1 MCEGCEER
9 IHVGH
14 QVHRIDR
21 SISKLL
27 EMRVKEEG
35 LDEIALMHGW
45 ILRYLYEHQDK
56 EIYQKDIEKY
66 FGICRSAVTNIIQT
80 LEKKGYICRA
90 SVANDA
96 RLKKV
101 MLTEKGRENHEKLG
115 EIFQKMD
122 AQLEEGITE
131 EELNIENMIYEIR
144 GKQVMLDSDLA
155 KLYQCKNGTKSINLA
170 VNRNVKKFPNDFY
183 FQLTNNETENLR
195 FHFETSNSTTN
206 YGGKRYNPY
215 AFTEQGVAM
224 LATVLHTPVAAE
236 VSVNIMRAFVK
247 MRKYI
252 SANLIEQD
260 NMKNML
266 IKHDNEIK
274 LLQESF
280 SKLEE
285 KEKINH
291 IFYEGQI
298 YYAYSLLI
306 DIFNEAKKEII
317 IIDNYADKSILDMI
331 TNLNVKV
338 IIVTRKF
345 NLLKDIDI
353 KKYNKQYQNLKVIYS
368 DKFHDRFI
376 ILDKKVLYHS
386 GASYK
391 DLGNKCFAITKM
403 EDKEYLKTIIK
414 NIGEDKCTN

>member
-1 MCEGCEER
+1 M
-9 IHVGH
+9 
-14 QVHRIDR
+14 
-21 SISKLL
+21 
-27 EMRVKEEG
+27 
-35 LDEIALMHGW
+35 
-45 ILRYLYEHQDK
+45 YE
-56 EIYQKDIEKY
+56 
-66 FGICRSAVTNIIQT
+66 
-80 LEKKGYICRA
+80 
-90 SVANDA
+90 
-96 RLKKV
+96 LK
-101 MLTEKGRENHEKLG
+101 
-115 EIFQKMD
+115 
-122 AQLEEGITE
+122 

-155 KLYQCKNGTKSINLA
+155 KLYECKNGTKDINKA
-170 VNRNVKKFPNDFY
+170 VKRNIERFPQNFY
-183 FQLTNNETENLR
+183 FQITEEEMKKLWFQSGTANKMIRSL
-195 FHFETSNSTTN
+195 
-206 YGGKRYNPY
+206 PY
-215 AFTEQGVAM
+215 VFTEQGIAM
-224 LATVLHTPVAAE
+224 LSSVLHTQIAI
-236 VSVNIMRAFVK
+236 SQSIRIMDAFVK

-260 NMKNML
+260 NMKSML

-280 SKLEE
+280 SKLDE

-298 YYAYSLLI
+298 YDAYSLLI
-306 DIFNEAKKEII
+306 DIFNKAKKEII

-331 TNLNVKV
+331 MNLNVKV

-353 KKYNKQYQNLKVIYS
+353 KKYNRQYHNLKVIYS

-391 DLGNKCFAITKM
+391 DLGNKCFAINKIK
-403 EDKEYLKTIIK
+403 DDEYLENILIK
-414 NIGEDKCTN
+414 IGL

>member
-1 MCEGCEER
+1 MY
-9 IHVGH
+9 
-14 QVHRIDR
+14 
-21 SISKLL
+21 KL
-27 EMRVKEEG
+27 KED
-35 LDEIALMHGW
+35 L
-45 ILRYLYEHQDK
+45 
-56 EIYQKDIEKY
+56 
-66 FGICRSAVTNIIQT
+66 S
-80 LEKKGYICRA
+80 
-90 SVANDA
+90 
-96 RLKKV
+96 
-101 MLTEKGRENHEKLG
+101 
-115 EIFQKMD
+115 
-122 AQLEEGITE
+122 
-131 EELNIENMIYEIR
+131 IENMIYEIR
-144 GKQVMLDSDLA
+144 GKQVMLDCDLA
-155 KLYQCKNGTKSINLA
+155 KLYNVETKRINEAVKNNPD
-170 VNRNVKKFPNDFY
+170 KFPERFY
-183 FQLTNNETENLR
+183 FRINENEFFSLKSKIS
-195 FHFETSNSTTN
+195 TSK
-206 YGGKRYNPY
+206 GGSRKGHNV
-215 AFTEQGVAM
+215 FTEQGIAM
-224 LATVLHTPVAAE
+224 LSTILKSKVAVE
-236 VSVNIMRAFVK
+236 TSIRIMDVFVK

-298 YYAYSLLI
+298 YDAYSLLI

-338 IIVTRKF
+338 IIVTKKF

-353 KKYNKQYQNLKVIYS
+353 KKYNKQYHNLKVIYS

-391 DLGNKCFAITKM
+391 DLGNKCFAINKI
-403 EDKEYLKTIIK
+403 EDNEYLKNILKKIK
-414 NIGEDKCTN
+414 E

>member
-1 MCEGCEER
+1 MY
-9 IHVGH
+9 
-14 QVHRIDR
+14 
-21 SISKLL
+21 
-27 EMRVKEEG
+27 G
-35 LDEIALMHGW
+35 L
-45 ILRYLYEHQDK
+45 K
-56 EIYQKDIEKY
+56 
-66 FGICRSAVTNIIQT
+66 
-80 LEKKGYICRA
+80 
-90 SVANDA
+90 
-96 RLKKV
+96 
-101 MLTEKGRENHEKLG
+101 
-115 EIFQKMD
+115 
-122 AQLEEGITE
+122 
-131 EELNIENMIYEIR
+131 EELNIENIIYEIR

-155 KLYQCKNGTKSINLA
+155 KLYECKNGTKDINKA
-170 VNRNVKKFPNDFY
+170 VKRNIERFPQNFY
-183 FQLTNNETENLR
+183 FQITEEEMKKLWFQSGTANKMIRSL
-195 FHFETSNSTTN
+195 
-206 YGGKRYNPY
+206 PY
-215 AFTEQGVAM
+215 VFTEQGIAM
-224 LATVLHTPVAAE
+224 LSSVLHTQIAI
-236 VSVNIMRAFVK
+236 SQSIRIMDAFVK

-291 IFYEGQI
+291 IFYDGQI
-298 YYAYSLLI
+298 YDAYSLLI
-306 DIFNEAKKEII
+306 DIFKEAEKEII

-331 TNLNVKV
+331 TNLNVRV
-338 IIVTRKF
+338 TIVTREF

-353 KKYNKQYQNLKVIYS
+353 KKYNNQYHNLKVIYS

-403 EDKEYLKTIIK
+403 EDKEYLEIIIK
-414 NIGEDKCTN
+414 NIGADKCTN

>member
-1 MCEGCEER
+1 M
-9 IHVGH
+9 
-14 QVHRIDR
+14 
-21 SISKLL
+21 
-27 EMRVKEEG
+27 
-35 LDEIALMHGW
+35 
-45 ILRYLYEHQDK
+45 YE
-56 EIYQKDIEKY
+56 
-66 FGICRSAVTNIIQT
+66 
-80 LEKKGYICRA
+80 
-90 SVANDA
+90 
-96 RLKKV
+96 LK
-101 MLTEKGRENHEKLG
+101 
-115 EIFQKMD
+115 
-122 AQLEEGITE
+122 
-131 EELNIENMIYEIR
+131 EELNIENMIYQIR

-215 AFTEQGVAM
+215 AFTEQGIAM
-224 LATVLHTPVAAE
+224 LATILHTPVAAE
-236 VSVNIMRAFVK
+236 VSVNIMRTFVK
-247 MRKYI
+247 MRKII
-252 SANLIEQD
+252 SSNLIEQKYI
-260 NMKNML
+260 NEL
-266 IKHDNEIK
+266 VIKDNERIN
-274 LLQESF
+274 LLEESF

-298 YYAYSLLI
+298 YDAYSLLI
-306 DIFNEAKKEII
+306 DIFKEAKKEII

-331 TNLNVKV
+331 TNLNVEV
-338 IIVTRKF
+338 TIVTRKF

-353 KKYNKQYQNLKVIYS
+353 KKYNRQYHNLKVIYS

-391 DLGNKCFAITKM
+391 DLGNKCFGINKIK
-403 EDKEYLKTIIK
+403 DDEYLENILIKT
-414 NIGEDKCTN
+414 GL

>member
-1 MCEGCEER
+1 MY
-9 IHVGH
+9 
-14 QVHRIDR
+14 
-21 SISKLL
+21 KL
-27 EMRVKEEG
+27 KED
-35 LDEIALMHGW
+35 L
-45 ILRYLYEHQDK
+45 
-56 EIYQKDIEKY
+56 
-66 FGICRSAVTNIIQT
+66 S
-80 LEKKGYICRA
+80 
-90 SVANDA
+90 
-96 RLKKV
+96 
-101 MLTEKGRENHEKLG
+101 
-115 EIFQKMD
+115 
-122 AQLEEGITE
+122 
-131 EELNIENMIYEIR
+131 IENMIYEIR
-144 GKQVMLDSDLA
+144 GRQVMLDCDLA
-155 KLYQCKNGTKSINLA
+155 KLYNVETKRINEAVKNNPD
-170 VNRNVKKFPNDFY
+170 KFPERFY
-183 FQLTNNETENLR
+183 IRINENEFFSLKSKIS
-195 FHFETSNSTTN
+195 TSK
-206 YGGKRYNPY
+206 GGSRKGHNV
-215 AFTEQGVAM
+215 FTEQGIAM
-224 LATVLHTPVAAE
+224 LSTILKSKVAVE
-236 VSVNIMRAFVK
+236 TSIRIMDAFVK

-298 YYAYSLLI
+298 YDAYSLLI

-338 IIVTRKF
+338 IIVTKKF

-353 KKYNKQYQNLKVIYS
+353 KKYNKQYHNLKVIYS

-391 DLGNKCFAITKM
+391 DLGNKCFAINKI
-403 EDKEYLKTIIK
+403 EDNEYLKNILKKIK
-414 NIGEDKCTN
+414 E

>member
-1 MCEGCEER
+1 M
-9 IHVGH
+9 
-14 QVHRIDR
+14 
-21 SISKLL
+21 
-27 EMRVKEEG
+27 
-35 LDEIALMHGW
+35 
-45 ILRYLYEHQDK
+45 YE
-56 EIYQKDIEKY
+56 
-66 FGICRSAVTNIIQT
+66 
-80 LEKKGYICRA
+80 
-90 SVANDA
+90 
-96 RLKKV
+96 LK
-101 MLTEKGRENHEKLG
+101 
-115 EIFQKMD
+115 
-122 AQLEEGITE
+122 

-155 KLYQCKNGTKSINLA
+155 KLYECKNGTKDINKA
-170 VNRNVKKFPNDFY
+170 VKRNIERFPKNFY
-183 FQLTNNETENLR
+183 FQITEEEMKKLWFQSGTANKMIRSL
-195 FHFETSNSTTN
+195 
-206 YGGKRYNPY
+206 PY
-215 AFTEQGVAM
+215 VFTEQGIAM
-224 LATVLHTPVAAE
+224 LSSVLHTQIAI
-236 VSVNIMRAFVK
+236 SQSIRIMDAFVK
-247 MRKYI
+247 MRKII
-252 SANLIEQD
+252 SSNLIEQKYI
-260 NMKNML
+260 NEL
-266 IKHDNEIK
+266 VIKDNERIN
-274 LLQESF
+274 LLEESF

-298 YYAYSLLI
+298 YDAYSLLI
-306 DIFNEAKKEII
+306 DIFKGAKEEII

-338 IIVTRKF
+338 TIVTKKF

-353 KKYNKQYQNLKVIYS
+353 KKYNRQYNNLKVIYG

>member
-1 MCEGCEER
+1 MYELKE
-9 IHVGH
+9 
-14 QVHRIDR
+14 DL
-21 SISKLL
+21 SI
-27 EMRVKEEG
+27 E
-35 LDEIALMHGW
+35 D
-45 ILRYLYEHQDK
+45 
-56 EIYQKDIEKY
+56 
-66 FGICRSAVTNIIQT
+66 
-80 LEKKGYICRA
+80 
-90 SVANDA
+90 
-96 RLKKV
+96 
-101 MLTEKGRENHEKLG
+101 
-115 EIFQKMD
+115 
-122 AQLEEGITE
+122 
-131 EELNIENMIYEIR
+131 MIYEIR
-144 GKQVMLDSDLA
+144 SKQVMLDCDLA
-155 KLYQCKNGTKSINLA
+155 KLYNVETKRINEAVKNNPY
-170 VNRNVKKFPNDFY
+170 KFPERFS
-183 FQLTNNETENLR
+183 FRLNEIEMENLWSK
-195 FHFETSNSTTN
+195 FSTAKISNMSRS
-206 YGGKRYNPY
+206 YPRV
-215 AFTEQGVAM
+215 FTEQGIAM
-224 LATVLHTPVAAE
+224 LSTILKSKVAVE
-236 VSVNIMRAFVK
+236 TSIRIMDAFVK

-298 YYAYSLLI
+298 YDAYSLLI
-306 DIFNEAKKEII
+306 DIFKEAKKEII

-338 IIVTRKF
+338 IIVIKKF

-353 KKYNKQYQNLKVIYS
+353 KKYNKQYHNLKVIYN